1 MEREYWNDPQIA
13 QICADCSMPRLVFL
27 FCGKLQYLMPMT
39 IDPFEASAQIRDPQT
54 YQIIGAAMEVHR
66 VLGRGFLEP
75 VYRQALRIEFVARSI
90 PFSAES
96 ELLIQY
102 KGQEL
107 DCKYRADF
115 ICFGEVLV
123 EIKAISQ
130 ITGVERAQ
138 VINYLKATGFRR
150 ALLLNFGADSLQY
163 ERVVLSR

>member
-1 MEREYWNDPQIA
+1 M
-13 QICADCSMPRLVFL
+13 C
-27 FCGKLQYLMPMT
+27 MT
-39 IDPFEASAQIRDPQT
+39 FDPFEMSAQLRDPQT

-66 VLGRGFLEP
+66 LLGRGFLEA
-75 VYRQALRIEFVARSI
+75 VYRQALRIEFLARFI
-90 PFSAES
+90 PFVAES

-102 KGQEL
+102 KGQPL

-123 EIKAISQ
+123 EIKAVSQ